1 MERIHVMKYRIL
13 WKVTTIAN
21 AGKGVQREGG
31 ERAARHLPR
40 RARPPWQLPHCQSL
54 KRRVQGNHQIEVV
67 LYLKQNQFFMWRFS
81 IWRWRATT
89 SATCPR
95 CVLLILKEDQTW
107 ISRTVGVC
115 VLHCK
120 MWFLLTSNEGCNWRC
135 QGRSR
140 GWQPK
145 GLSGKIKAPPRFPFA
160 DNSALQYCFQDAFE
174 ISKSKMQPTHPI
186 R

>member
-1 MERIHVMKYRIL
+1 MKIHVMKYRIL

-67 LYLKQNQFFMWRFS
+67 LYLKQNQFFLWRFS

-95 CVLLILKEDQTW
+95 YVLLILKVDQTW

-115 VLHCK
+115 ELHCK

-145 GLSGKIKAPPRFPFA
+145 GLSGEIKAPPRFPFA